1 MKKIIV
7 ATCNEHKI
15 KEIREILAGDGIEY
29 VSLND
34 ERLSGISITEDG
46 STFEENAVIK
56 AKTVSEATGL
66 MVLADDSGL
75 EVDYLG
81 GAPGIYSARYMGEDT
96 PYTVKNN
103 YIIDQLKDAKDEER
117 SARFVCAM
125 ACAFPDGRVITT
137 EGKVEGRIAYEE
149 QGETGFGYDPVF
161 YLPEMGCT
169 TAQLSPEDKNQ
180 LSHRG
185 RALRAMHEKLSEEGI
200 I

>member
-1 MKKIIV
+1 MRKIIV
-7 ATCNEHKI
+7 ATCNQDKI

-29 VSLND
+29 VSLED
-34 ERLSGISITEDG
+34 EGLKYIDIKEDG

-96 PYTVKNN
+96 PYTIKNN
-103 YIIDQLKDAKDEER
+103 HIIEELKDAEGDER

-125 ACAFPDGRVITT
+125 ACVFPDGRVITT

-149 QGETGFGYDPVF
+149 KGENGFGYDPIF
-161 YLPEMGCT
+161 YLPEKGCT
-169 TAQLSPEDKNQ
+169 TAQLKPEEKNAI
-180 LSHRG
+180 SHRG
-185 RALRAMHEKLSEEGI
+185 RALRAMHKKLVEEGVI
-200 I
+200 